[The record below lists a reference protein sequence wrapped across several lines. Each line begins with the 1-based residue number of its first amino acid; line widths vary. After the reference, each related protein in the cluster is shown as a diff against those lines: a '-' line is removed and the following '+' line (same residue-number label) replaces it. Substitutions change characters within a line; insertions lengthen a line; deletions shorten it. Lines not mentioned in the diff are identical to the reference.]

1 MTSILVIEDN
11 STEADLM
18 IGCLRQSGF
27 DVHNVTTAEA
37 AKALLEHKIF
47 DAIVTDV
54 VLPGQSGF
62 GLCRELK
69 NQNTTAHIPII
80 ICSSKSAKI
89 DKNWGLKQGASAY
102 VTKPINREELVNT
115 VRSFTLPSG
124 QAGLA

>member
-18 IGCLRQSGF
+18 IGCLRQSGY

-37 AKALLEHKIF
+37 AKVLLEHKIF

-69 NQNTTAHIPII
+69 NKNKTAHIPIV
-80 ICSSKSAKI
+80 ICSNKSAKI
-89 DKNWGLKQGASAY
+89 DKNWGLKQGAAAY
-102 VTKPINREELVNT
+102 VTKPIDREELIDT
-115 VRSFTLPSG
+115 VKRLTLPSG
-124 QAGLA
+124 RAGLV

>member
-1 MTSILVIEDN
+1 MASVLIVEDN
-11 STEADLM
+11 SSEADL
-18 IGCLRQSGF
+18 ITTCLRQSGF
-27 DVHNVTTAEA
+27 EVQYVTTAEA
-37 AKALLEHKIF
+37 AKALLEQKQF

-69 NQNTTAHIPII
+69 NKDKTANIPVV

-102 VTKPINREELVNT
+102 VTKPIDQAELIQ
-115 VRSFTLPSG
+115 TL
-124 QAGLA
+124 QRLLQ